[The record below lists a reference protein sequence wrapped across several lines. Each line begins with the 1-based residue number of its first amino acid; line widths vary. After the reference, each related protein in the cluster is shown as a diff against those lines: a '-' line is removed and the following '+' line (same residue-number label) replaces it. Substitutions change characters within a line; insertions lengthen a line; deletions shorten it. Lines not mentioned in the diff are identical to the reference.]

1 MTSHGLSINI
11 HQKNG
16 TKKKSSALHTGR
28 FYIIIFIFLKN
39 NNSSFQ
45 TFFIARSGKT
55 NKREDLFKKVQL
67 ESYFFFYSCRM
78 TSVQGHNLAPCST
91 ICYQRYVCFFP
102 VFYAFFFLLPLPF
115 FIHFDSSFS
124 SHSTSLTKKTH
135 QFFFSSIV

>member
-28 FYIIIFIFLKN
+28 FYIIIFVFLKN

-55 NKREDLFKKVQL
+55 NKREDLFKKV
-67 ESYFFFYSCRM
+67 
-78 TSVQGHNLAPCST
+78 
-91 ICYQRYVCFFP
+91 
-102 VFYAFFFLLPLPF
+102 
-115 FIHFDSSFS
+115 
-124 SHSTSLTKKTH
+124 
-135 QFFFSSIV
+135 